1 MKYLALLFLAVFA
14 SQALLAQTSICISY
28 DAAGN
33 RIQRKQCCTNCS
45 LEGPTAPELAALAPS
60 AQEERLS
67 ITPNPSMGVFTLDGK
82 NIPPTAQVVVMSM
95 TGARVL
101 SRSFDNGQFDVS
113 NLPPGVYVVSLQY
126 DKTRKTLLLDKI
138 NH

>member
-1 MKYLALLFLAVFA
+1 MKFFLFFLIVIWGCNT
-14 SQALLAQTSICISY
+14 LTAQTSICISY

-33 RIQRKQCCTNCS
+33 RIQRKQCCTNC

-60 AQEERLS
+60 VPEERLS

-101 SRSFDNGQFDVS
+101 TRSFDNGQFDVS